1 MNQKQLSEHIGN
13 MDDKLVQQAEII
25 PNYTAWHRHKRLRR
39 LLATAATL
47 ALMAASFSV
56 GAIAFAR
63 ETVIEVPV
71 EQEQVV
77 LEEIGLTLILPDSWK
92 GKYVVIEDT
101 FAPFNSTMWEF
112 CMKSAY
118 DAQTPIIEDE
128 SGELVYRGT
137 LFYIL
142 QRTDY
147 GMTAKE
153 YYEEFYEGIEM
164 NRYLFATDNA
174 TYEIMYTTDVQYD
187 TTNPDLVDEWNT
199 LEHSEKDIR
208 VVIDNI
214 FN

>member
-13 MDDKLVQQAEII
+13 MDDRLVQQAEII

-47 ALMAASFSV
+47 ALMVASFSV
-56 GAIAFAR
+56 GATAFAR
-63 ETVIEVPV
+63 ETIIEVPV

-92 GKYVVIEDT
+92 DKYVVIEDT
-101 FAPFNSTMWEF
+101 FIPYNSTMWEF

-142 QRTDY
+142 QCADY
-147 GMTAKE
+147 GMSAKEFEE
-153 YYEEFYEGIEM
+153 YYEGSEM
-164 NRYLFATDNA
+164 DRYLFATKNA
-174 TYEIMYTTDVQYD
+174 TYKIMYTTDVQYD
-187 TTNPDLVDEWNT
+187 TTNPDLCDEWYA